1 MFGCSSEAKCK
12 AYKAIVRPILEY
24 ASIVWSPHTAKEIK
38 RLESIQN
45 RAAHWACGSR
55 WLPDTLRWSVSTS
68 DCILKLHLPTLE
80 ARRQYLSICFLY
92 DAYTQWNSL
101 CFDQYCTF
109 NTVTS
114 TRSHQLSLVPPIS
127 TINARRYSLF
137 VNTCFL
143 WNSLPATIF
152 QIADLLSFRRSL
164 YNILCVS

>member
-1 MFGCSSEAKCK
+1 MFGCSSEAKCN

-45 RAAHWACGSR
+45 RAARWACGSR
-55 WLPDTLRWSVSTS
+55 WLLDTLCWSVSTS

-80 ARRQYLSICFLY
+80 AQRQYLNICFLY

-114 TRSHQLSLVPPIS
+114 TRSHRYSLVPPIS

-137 VNTCFL
+137 VRKY
-143 WNSLPATIF
+143 
-152 QIADLLSFRRSL
+152 LLFVELFTSYDFSV
-164 YNILCVS
+164 C